1 MKAGTAPAAVI
12 CNRASSF
19 LALAAIV
26 ADEMY
31 GKRVPIVLAKPEDF
45 EVLTTGQQIEILA
58 YGGILFKGE
67 S

>member
-1 MKAGTAPAAVI
+1 M
-12 CNRASSF
+12 
-19 LALAAIV
+19 ALAAIV